1 MGTIFSP
8 AQFSSL
14 VATQW
19 LFIIWITVVRLCLNS
34 VIGFVHFWPFFPSS
48 SSSFLFSIHFL
59 FAFFLLLVPFCV
71 CVFLAFYFFHA
82 DEHVEKWLAAAYSR
96 DLFRR
101 RLCNQTSAV
110 RAGVRRRV
118 IPVLCVHYFQGSS
131 QRERPT
137 SGGGWS
143 EGLKGEKK
151 PTQ

>member
-1 MGTIFSP
+1 MGTIFNP

-71 CVFLAFYFFHA
+71 CVFFGFNFFFTTTNMLKSGSPPLIA
-82 DEHVEKWLAAAYSR
+82 VTFSDGG
-96 DLFRR
+96 
-101 RLCNQTSAV
+101 SATKP
-110 RAGVRRRV
+110 RQS
-118 IPVLCVHYFQGSS
+118 VLG
-131 QRERPT
+131 
-137 SGGGWS
+137 
-143 EGLKGEKK
+143 
-151 PTQ
+151 